1 MCVSQA
7 WYDCPT
13 VLHLAQECPFGVTW
27 VIESYYSHLLWH
39 AAFLKH
45 QQRYLK
51 TQWNRLKKDFGA
63 ILIGFEPS
71 TGEGT
76 WLGAVIGG
84 GGGAISPNCR
94 ADHMSECTPVNDT
107 KLLVSEAIQ
116 REHICSARENAQ
128 V

>member
-1 MCVSQA
+1 MDLNPV
-7 WYDCPT
+7 
-13 VLHLAQECPFGVTW
+13 QERALGW
-27 VIESYYSHLLWH
+27 VQLS
-39 AAFLKH
+39 
-45 QQRYLK
+45 
-51 TQWNRLKKDFGA
+51 
-63 ILIGFEPS
+63 
-71 TGEGT
+71 
-76 WLGAVIGG
+76 G